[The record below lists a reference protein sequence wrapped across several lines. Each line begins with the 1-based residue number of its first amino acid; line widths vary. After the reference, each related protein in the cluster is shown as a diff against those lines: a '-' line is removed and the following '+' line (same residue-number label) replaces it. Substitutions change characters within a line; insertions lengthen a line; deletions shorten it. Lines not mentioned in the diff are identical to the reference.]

1 LRQADVRQNL
11 RHHEVT
17 DGMTESVS
25 SAPILR
31 GSRLLA
37 CVDRLNFTGVGS
49 QKTAM
54 HNRHKTALTIEA
66 GRLIQS
72 GAHSVK
78 RDTFLGA
85 LLFATALTSVAH
97 AATTISS
104 LTPGDLVVLVEG
116 AGATSGVY
124 ADNQAAPISLFE
136 YQGAGTSSANLIGAK
151 VLPQTASGS
160 NYAISGEYG
169 SSSEGVLQLSGNGQ
183 YLTVAGYG
191 VNAAAF
197 NDNPTAYGTTTTGS
211 SKSTALGQSGS
222 LTGQSYTAV
231 PRVVALISAN
241 GSVDTATALYN
252 IYNGNNP
259 RSVYTV
265 DGKTFYVSGQ
275 GTGSDNTGGVYYATK
290 GSTSAVP
297 ITGSDTSGKT
307 LSQDT
312 RVVEVYNNQ
321 LYVSVDSK
329 EGSGSARS
337 FIGTLGAQGAT
348 PTGVANNDNGPTM
361 LPGFGNTG
369 GTGKVTITA
378 LTTNGINTPG
388 QIINLSPEDYFFAN
402 ATTLYVA
409 DSGAPKNNSASS
421 ALGDGGLQ
429 KWSFAGGTWTLDY
442 TLSQGLNL
450 VANSASAGTT
460 GLFGLTGEVVGD
472 NVELYA
478 TNYIIGDTG
487 QTYLYGISDALDA
500 TQKQAGE
507 SFVELAAAPAD
518 SNFKGVAF
526 APTSAVPE
534 PSTWLLMITGV
545 CGVGLLQRRGKRR
558 AALASKAALIGA

>member
-1 LRQADVRQNL
+1 VVN
-11 RHHEVT
+11 
-17 DGMTESVS
+17 
-25 SAPILR
+25 
-31 GSRLLA
+31 
-37 CVDRLNFTGVGS
+37 
-49 QKTAM
+49 
-54 HNRHKTALTIEA
+54 NRHKTALTINA

-72 GAHSVK
+72 GARSVK
-78 RDTFLGA
+78 RETFLGA
-85 LLFATALTSVAH
+85 LLFTTAFTSASQ

-104 LTPGDLVVLVEG
+104 LIPGDLEVLVEG

-124 ADNQAAPISLFE
+124 TDNQAAPISLFE
-136 YQGAGTSSANLIGAK
+136 FQASGTSSATLIGAK
-151 VLPQTASGS
+151 VLPQTASGD

-169 SSSEGVLQLSGNGQ
+169 SSSEGILQLSGNGE

-197 NDNPTAYGTTTTGS
+197 NADPTKYGTTTTGS

-241 GSVDTATALYN
+241 GSVDTTTALYN

-297 ITGSDTSGKT
+297 ITGPDTTGKT

-348 PTGVANNDNGPTM
+348 PTSVANNDNGPTM

-421 ALGDGGLQ
+421 SLGDGGLQ
-429 KWSFAGGTWTLDY
+429 KWSFADGTWSLDY

-450 VANSASAGTT
+450 VPNSSISGTT
-460 GLFGLTGEVVGD
+460 GLFGLTGEVIG
-472 NVELYA
+472 NTVEIYA
-478 TNYIIGDTG
+478 TNYTIGDTG
-487 QTYLYGISDALDA
+487 QTYLYGISDLLNA
-500 TQKQAGE
+500 TQDQSGE
-507 SFVELAAAPAD
+507 RFVELAAAPAD

-545 CGVGLLQRRGKRR
+545 CGVGLMERRGKRR
-558 AALASKAALIGA
+558 ASFASKSAFLRA